1 MTRRLGRSLA
11 VALAVVALCWG
22 ALLALRPAYVVDGT
36 IKSTNFRHY
45 PWQIGPR
52 FDLRVA
58 RAEGGEVRFRGLR
71 GDCEAPGGQFSQCR
85 KPELPISAPVKLTV
99 HAFTDP
105 NTCIAPPG
113 SKQVDWRCL
122 RALDRIDAIEV
133 NGKPVIAGWANSA
146 TVVLVYVLVAAAI
159 VVLALNGWR
168 LSRVS
173 RRTAAVTAL
182 VAATCLVGYAY
193 Y

>member
-1 MTRRLGRSLA
+1 MVQHLRRNLGI
-11 VALAVVALCWG
+11 ALAVIALFWG
-22 ALLALRPAYVVDGT
+22 ALLALRPAYVVDGA
-36 IKSTNFRHY
+36 IKSTNSRHY

-58 RAEGGEVRFRGLR
+58 RSAGGEVRFRGLR
-71 GDCEAPGGQFSQCR
+71 GDCEAPGGEFSQCR
-85 KPELPISAPVKLTV
+85 KPELPISAPVRLTV

-122 RALDRIDAIEV
+122 RALDWIDAIEV
-133 NGKPVIAGWANSA
+133 NGNPVTAGWRNSA
-146 TVVLVYVLVAAAI
+146 TVVLLYVLLAGAI
-159 VVLALNGWR
+159 FLMALNGWR

-173 RRTAAVTAL
+173 PRTAAVTA
-182 VAATCLVGYAY
+182 VIAATCLVGYAY